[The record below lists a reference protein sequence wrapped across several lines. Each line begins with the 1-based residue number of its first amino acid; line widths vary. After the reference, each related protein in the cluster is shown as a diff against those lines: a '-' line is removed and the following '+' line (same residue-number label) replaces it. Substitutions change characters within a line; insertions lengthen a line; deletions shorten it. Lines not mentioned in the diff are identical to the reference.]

1 MDYEKGL
8 ENRIFNKLNACNVYD
23 FINKVNSKRY
33 TSSRIKRLMIEILL
47 DIKRDIVKN
56 ALNVDYIR
64 VLAMDDRGREILNL
78 IKNEKIIKF
87 KENYDKSSGVLK
99 ELMNIECKATNIY
112 NLKNSIMNEDFTKSP
127 YVKKN

>member
-1 MDYEKGL
+1 
-8 ENRIFNKLNACNVYD
+8 
-23 FINKVNSKRY
+23 
-33 TSSRIKRLMIEILL
+33 MIEILL

-64 VLAMDDRGREILNL
+64 VLAMDERGREILNL

-112 NLKNSIMNEDFTKSP
+112 NLKNSIMNEDFTKSS